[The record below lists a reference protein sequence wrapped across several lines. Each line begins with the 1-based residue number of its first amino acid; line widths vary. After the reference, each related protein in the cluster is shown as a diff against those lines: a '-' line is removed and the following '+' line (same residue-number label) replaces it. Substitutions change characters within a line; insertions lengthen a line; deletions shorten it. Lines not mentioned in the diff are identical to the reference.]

1 MEESNAE
8 RRGRGGR
15 GGESAEGEEG
25 GYDAVGGEGGW
36 RSTESLDMGKGGD
49 GVVRSGM
56 T

>member
-25 GYDAVGGEGGW
+25 GYDAGGGAGGW
-36 RSTESLDMGKGGD
+36 RGAVRLDWGKGGG
-49 GVVRSGM
+49 GVVRSG
-56 T
+56 TT